1 MSELKFDLG
10 GGGAVEEKPPQS
22 CKPGASAEAERPRH
36 PVSVQRKYRFSVDK
50 PDWRRTTLNR
60 LEPMMSNWY
69 VTLPVYNEISHV
81 QEVLDEVSQY
91 AENIL
96 VVDDGST
103 DGTREYLEQRNDIT
117 LLCHTENRGYGAALI
132 SAFDFAVEKG
142 IDAIISIDCD
152 GQHQPKLIPEIIE
165 ALFRNEFAPID
176 IVSGSRYLDTFAGD
190 VAAPEDRRQINRSI
204 TTQLNEQLGLELT
217 DTFCGFKAYRTDAL
231 AKLNLTETGYA
242 MPLQLWIQAACQDL
256 KIEEFPVPRIY
267 LEEERSFGGSLDD
280 AKRRMAHYQDVIS
293 GELERLKGK
302 CGQLPVLQGTS
313 QE

>member
-1 MSELKFDLG
+1 
-10 GGGAVEEKPPQS
+10 
-22 CKPGASAEAERPRH
+22 
-36 PVSVQRKYRFSVDK
+36 
-50 PDWRRTTLNR
+50 
-60 LEPMMSNWY
+60 MMSNWY
-69 VTLPVYNEISHV
+69 VTLPVFNEISHV

-91 AENIL
+91 ADNIL

-103 DGTREYLEQRNDIT
+103 DGTREYLQQRDDIS
-117 LLCHTENRGYGAALI
+117 LICHPENRGYGAALI

-152 GQHQPKLIPEIIE
+152 GQHQPKLIPEMIE
-165 ALFRNEFAPID
+165 ALFCNEFAPID

-217 DTFCGFKAYRTDAL
+217 DTFCGFKAYRTEAL

-256 KIEEFPVPRIY
+256 KIEEFAVPRIY

-293 GELERLKGK
+293 RELDRLKGK